1 MTDLFPTIFPFLAIG
16 IMIGIFVLFVRLD
29 RRMSRGAHSAG
40 AREPERPRP
49 TGQERTPWELKAI
62 EDQLMMTRH
71 QAAPAVSRY
80 DLTATVNRLV
90 SAAGLDNP
98 DDQLQLTA
106 NETRL
111 AEAITRIEKRIGLP
125 PIDQNTRQQTK

>member
-1 MTDLFPTIFPFLAIG
+1 MSQLLSTIFPFLAFGALIA
-16 IMIGIFVLFVRLD
+16 ILVLFVRLD

-40 AREPERPRP
+40 PRQTQRPRP
-49 TGQERTPWELKAI
+49 TGQERTPRELKAI
-62 EDQLMMTRH
+62 EDQLMMTRN

-98 DDQLQLTA
+98 NDQLPITA
-106 NETRL
+106 NEMRL
-111 AEAITRIEKRIGLP
+111 GQAITRIEERIGLP
-125 PIDQNTRQQTK
+125 PIDQNRSQQTK